1 MEEGGA
7 IYATN
12 ALGVGVNIPDVR
24 LVIHAGLPRSL
35 RDFAQESGRGGRDGG
50 DCRSVVVIP
59 RRTARAGPAGVPGR
73 TARAGPAVAIPRR
86 TAGRAASAV
95 PEAVEGKAKEE
106 EDIRAY
112 VEDSIY
118 CRRTILSRVLDGRTD
133 RT

>member
-1 MEEGGA
+1 M
-7 IYATN
+7 
-12 ALGVGVNIPDVR
+12 
-24 LVIHAGLPRSL
+24 
-35 RDFAQESGRGGRDGG
+35 
-50 DCRSVVVIP
+50 
-59 RRTARAGPAGVPGR
+59 ARAGPAGVPSR

-118 CRRTILSRVLDGRTD
+118 YRRTILSRVLDGRTD